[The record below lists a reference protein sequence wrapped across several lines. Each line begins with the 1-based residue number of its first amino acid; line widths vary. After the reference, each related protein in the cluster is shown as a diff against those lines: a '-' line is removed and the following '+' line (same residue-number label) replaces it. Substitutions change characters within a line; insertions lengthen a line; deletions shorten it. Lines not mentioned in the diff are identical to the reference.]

1 MAGLPGTST
10 RGLDSEKRPM
20 SWQKEVGV
28 SYKKGS
34 LPVSYGATSK
44 MAFNCV
50 NYNNRALLRSFS
62 SSKGLQDRALPVDM
76 KALGVSELKS
86 KVRGP
91 RTVWERQCPRNSPAS
106 EWGAGQGSGVCV
118 CPETGACLPAVG
130 EAGGCSVGFSLV
142 LPSPAPCT
150 GVAR

>member
-1 MAGLPGTST
+1 
-10 RGLDSEKRPM
+10 M

-34 LPVSYGATSK
+34 LPVSYGTTSK

-91 RTVWERQCPRNSPAS
+91 LTAPCGKGNAPGILLLQ
-106 EWGAGQGSGVCV
+106 SGEQVREAVCV
-118 CPETGACLPAVG
+118 CVQKLGLASLQLERQGDAV
-130 EAGGCSVGFSLV
+130 SVSV
-142 LPSPAPCT
+142 
-150 GVAR
+150 

>member
-10 RGLDSEKRPM
+10 RVLDSEKRPM

-91 RTVWERQCPRNSPAS
+91 LTAPCGKGNAPGILLLQ
-106 EWGAGQGSGVCV
+106 SGEQVREAVCV
-118 CPETGACLPAVG
+118 CVSRNWVGLASLQLERQGDAVS
-130 EAGGCSVGFSLV
+130 ASV
-142 LPSPAPCT
+142 
-150 GVAR
+150 

>member
-1 MAGLPGTST
+1 
-10 RGLDSEKRPM
+10 M

-34 LPVSYGATSK
+34 LPVSYGTTSK

-91 RTVWERQCPRNSPAS
+91 RTAPCGKGNAPGILLLQ
-106 EWGAGQGSGVCV
+106 SGEQVREAVCV
-118 CPETGACLPAVG
+118 CVQKLGLASLQLERQGDAV
-130 EAGGCSVGFSLV
+130 SVSV
-142 LPSPAPCT
+142 
-150 GVAR
+150 